1 MSKQY
6 AEANAVKAEVQDDLA
21 AAQPEMDKAKAAVAS
36 LEAASVVEMASFNKP
51 HAMIELVVQPIMLL
65 LG

>member
-1 MSKQY
+1 
-6 AEANAVKAEVQDDLA
+6 
-21 AAQPEMDKAKAAVAS
+21 MDKAKAAVAS

-65 LG
+65 LGQKKDWKTAQG